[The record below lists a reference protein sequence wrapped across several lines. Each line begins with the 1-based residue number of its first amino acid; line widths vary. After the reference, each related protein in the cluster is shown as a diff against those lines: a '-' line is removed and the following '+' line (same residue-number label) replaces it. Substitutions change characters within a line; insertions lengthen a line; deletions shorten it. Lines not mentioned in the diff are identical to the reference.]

1 VNHTIIETSVKNPA
15 SKQTLKFKLSRKRN
29 SMFFERQ
36 NCCYQKMNSK
46 TYY

>member
-1 VNHTIIETSVKNPA
+1 
-15 SKQTLKFKLSRKRN
+15 
-29 SMFFERQ
+29 MFFERQ